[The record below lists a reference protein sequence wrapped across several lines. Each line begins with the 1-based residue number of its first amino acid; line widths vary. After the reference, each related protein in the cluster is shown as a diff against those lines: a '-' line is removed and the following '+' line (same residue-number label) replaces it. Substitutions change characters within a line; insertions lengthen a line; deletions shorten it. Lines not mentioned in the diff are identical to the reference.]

1 MALGNALLG
10 DREREKI
17 ETVLLDDVVNLGGLV
32 VAWPI
37 RSKSIWSLPIY

>member
-1 MALGNALLG
+1 M
-10 DREREKI
+10 RCWEIEREKI
-17 ETVLLDDVVNLGGLV
+17 ETVLLDDVVNLGRGLV